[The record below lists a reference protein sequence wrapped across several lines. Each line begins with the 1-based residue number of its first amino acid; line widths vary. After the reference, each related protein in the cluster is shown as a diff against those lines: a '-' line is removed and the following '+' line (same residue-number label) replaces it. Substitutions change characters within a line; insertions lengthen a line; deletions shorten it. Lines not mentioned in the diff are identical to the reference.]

1 MSGEP
6 PEGTDFSGVQ
16 TRISAAKKVEMRER
30 LKTYL
35 EARLKN
41 SIESTEGATPI
52 ATDNDETPKRII
64 NNTSKK
70 KVPVKEQMTKE
81 ENKDIIAEWGQWQAL
96 VDNKRGAIYYYNKK
110 TSESTWDKPT
120 GFPNF
125 KLSASKRIALEEQ
138 RKRYAEWNKDNT
150 TTTTK
155 EVPKVP
161 EKKDEPEPKVNS
173 LPIVQQ
179 GDWSAYFDIQS
190 GLVFYYN
197 ESNGVTTW
205 DREY

>member
-16 TRISAAKKVEMRER
+16 TRISAAKKVDMRER

-35 EARLKN
+35 EERLKN
-41 SIESTEGATPI
+41 SIESTEGATTI
-52 ATDNDETPKRII
+52 ATDNDEMPKRII
-64 NNTSKK
+64 NTSKK
-70 KVPVKEQMTKE
+70 NVPVKEQRTKE